1 MNEKEQAARE
11 MLRGAMGRS
20 IRASLRSSAERLQKA
35 ASALRELE
43 ADVDLIGL
51 PPKIKGH
58 RPVTAEGILA
68 EALTILHTNAPDL
81 GTMARSVEDYVRE
94 LDKPAEDL
102 ADDDRCRVLYANR
115 RCGTEHLPGLAVC
128 FEHLW
133 ATARGR
139 GVGHV
144 FPLGSPEPTEKAVPR
159 GVALVGEN
167 GVHWMRQGDRW
178 HAGGPAGDGGFH
190 TWRAVNG
197 AGNETGREL
206 ARLVPECAL

>member
-1 MNEKEQAARE
+1 MDEKEQVAHE
-11 MLRGAMGRS
+11 MLRGAMGRI
-20 IRASLRSSAERLQKA
+20 IRASLSATAERLQKA
-35 ASALRELE
+35 ASAVRELE
-43 ADVDLIGL
+43 ADVELIGL

-68 EALTILHTNAPDL
+68 EALTILYTNAPDL

-94 LDKPAEDL
+94 VGKPAEEP

-115 RCGTEHLPGLAVC
+115 QCGTEHLPGVAVC

-139 GVGHV
+139 GVGNV
-144 FPLGSPEPTEKAVPR
+144 FPLGSPEPSEVRVPR
-159 GVALVGEN
+159 GAALVGEN
-167 GVHWMRQGDRW
+167 GVHWMRNGDRW
-178 HAGGPAGDGGFH
+178 IAGGPAGDGGLYS
-190 TWRAVNG
+190 WRAVNG

-206 ARLVPECAL
+206 ARLVPECVL